1 LAATG
6 GLGTQEKA
14 TVFSACSGPMQ
25 TLLNASDKLVVE
37 IAFQLYFEEYA
48 YVHDSAVTTQLV
60 TRHFH
65 GFLLTAES

>member
-14 TVFSACSGPMQ
+14 PVV
-25 TLLNASDKLVVE
+25 SDKLVVE

>member
-1 LAATG
+1 
-6 GLGTQEKA
+6 
-14 TVFSACSGPMQ
+14 MQ